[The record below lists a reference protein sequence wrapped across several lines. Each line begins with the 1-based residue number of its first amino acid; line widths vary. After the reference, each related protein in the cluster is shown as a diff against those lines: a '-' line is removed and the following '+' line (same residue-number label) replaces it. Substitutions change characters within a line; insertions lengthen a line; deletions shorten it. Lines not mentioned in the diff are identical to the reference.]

1 MTRTL
6 LHASRFLLS
15 ASIAIALT
23 ACATNSQN
31 SVPGAAD
38 AAQAPATT
46 QIIVNDSGDYSGSF
60 QDSALGAGSA
70 SASLAQ
76 DGQVV
81 GGVINVTYGSNNVS
95 YSVAAQTQDGL
106 SIGGAQVAELA
117 SGVCSLN
124 ITATYH
130 KKSHILSGTYQNA
143 NGCAGVTG
151 SFSLQH
157 ECIFRRG
164 GLLDIVPA
172 KNRNSIANP
181 DSGLHPC

>member
-6 LHASRFLLS
+6 LHAFRFLFS

-23 ACATNSQN
+23 ACATNSQ
-31 SVPGAAD
+31 SGAPGAGEAPQVP
-38 AAQAPATT
+38 AAT
-46 QIIVNDSGDYSGSF
+46 QTIVNDSGDYSGSF

-81 GGVINVTYGSNNVS
+81 GGVINVAYGSNNVS

-106 SIGGAQVAELA
+106 SVSGAAVAELA

-124 ITATYH
+124 VTATYH
-130 KKSHILSGTYQNA
+130 KKTNILSGTYGNA

-157 ECIFRRG
+157 ECIFKRA
-164 GLLDIVPA
+164 GLLEIVSA
-172 KNRNSIANP
+172 ESRSAIANP
-181 DSGLHPC
+181 DHGPLPC

>member
-6 LHASRFLLS
+6 LHAFRFLSS
-15 ASIAIALT
+15 ASIAIALS
-23 ACATNSQN
+23 ACATNSQS
-31 SVPGAAD
+31 SVPGAGD
-38 AAQAPATT
+38 APQTAAATAT
-46 QIIVNDSGDYSGSF
+46 IVNDSGDYSGSF
-60 QDSALGAGSA
+60 QDSAFGAGSA

-81 GGVINVTYGSNNVS
+81 GGVINVAYGSNNVS

-124 ITATYH
+124 VTATYH
-130 KKSHILSGTYQNA
+130 KKSHILSGTYQSA

-157 ECIFRRG
+157 ECTFKRA
-164 GLLDIVPA
+164 GLLNINPRQ
-172 KNRNSIANP
+172 KNDAGMSP
-181 DSGLHPC
+181 DAGLHPC